1 MADLDAS
8 LAALPSMTV
17 DQLREAWRRL
27 FETEPPRLAPDLLR
41 HAIGH
46 ALQERALGGLSAAHR
61 RELRAIAEGRAGGM
75 TQLKP
80 GTRLVRSWHGR
91 TISVLVSE
99 AGYVFEDR
107 TYRSLSR
114 IAREVTG
121 AAWSGPRFFGLLAGK
136 GSDG

>member
-1 MADLDAS
+1 
-8 LAALPSMTV
+8 
-17 DQLREAWRRL
+17 
-27 FETEPPRLAPDLLR
+27 
-41 HAIGH
+41 
-46 ALQERALGGLSAAHR
+46 
-61 RELRAIAEGRAGGM
+61 M

>member
-1 MADLDAS
+1 
-8 LAALPSMTV
+8 
-17 DQLREAWRRL
+17 
-27 FETEPPRLAPDLLR
+27 
-41 HAIGH
+41 
-46 ALQERALGGLSAAHR
+46 
-61 RELRAIAEGRAGGM
+61 M

-121 AAWSGPRFFGLLAGK
+121 AFWSGPRFFGLLAGK
-136 GSDG
+136 GGDG

>member
-1 MADLDAS
+1 M
-8 LAALPSMTV
+8 AALDVRLAGLSSMMAG
-17 DQLREAWRRL
+17 QLRDEWWSL
-27 FETEPPRLAPDLLR
+27 FATEPPRLGPDLLR

-61 RELRAIAEGRAGGM
+61 RELRAIAEGRPGSVR
-75 TQLKP
+75 LKP
-80 GTRLVRSWHGR
+80 GSRLVRSWHGR

-99 AGYVFEDR
+99 SGFVFEDR

-121 AAWSGPRFFGLLAGK
+121 AVWSGPRFFGLHGAEG
-136 GSDG
+136 GDG